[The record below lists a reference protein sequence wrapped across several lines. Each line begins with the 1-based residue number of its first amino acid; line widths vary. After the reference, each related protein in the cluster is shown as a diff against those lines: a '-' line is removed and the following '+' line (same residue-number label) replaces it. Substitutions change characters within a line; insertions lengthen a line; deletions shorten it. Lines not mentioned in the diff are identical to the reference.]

1 MSLFERGGDRLMHC
15 VKLKE
20 INLHLPV
27 RLFGASWES
36 VCIDLEWRR
45 AILSPKM
52 GTGCRW

>member
-15 VKLKE
+15 VKLRE